1 METTDTTRPPESRIT
16 RWLRSAPPRTFS
28 AYVIFAAFATYF
40 CMYAFRK
47 PFAASMYADFE
58 GVELFGQAISFKVTA
73 VISQILGY
81 ATSKWVGIKFCT
93 EASYGRRAA
102 LILIFLAMAES
113 ALLLF
118 GLLPGHLKFIA
129 LFLNGLPLGM
139 IWGLVFGFLEGRK
152 TSDLL
157 GAGLSCSYIMAS
169 GVVKGIGQSWLD
181 RGITEAWM
189 PFVTGL
195 TFSIPLLVA
204 VWLLSK
210 IPEPSHDDVAARS
223 KRVEM
228 DGSMRWNFLSK
239 NLFGMLPLILLYFF
253 LTAHRDVR
261 DNFAK
266 EIWIGMGYAGTPG
279 DFTTSENWITFGVLA
294 CMAMLILVRRNRA
307 ALVAVY
313 GMMTAGVAMVSLVTY
328 LFDVGVIAEGRT
340 YMTLVGLGLYL
351 AYVPFGC
358 VLFDRLQ
365 ALLGSAGNAIYGI
378 YLTDAVG
385 YTGAVCVLLYKE
397 IGAKDL
403 DMLAFFKQ
411 FSYFTGILC
420 VICFAVSLYGFLRS
434 RPTEE

>member
-1 METTDTTRPPESRIT
+1 M
-16 RWLRSAPPRTFS
+16 
-28 AYVIFAAFATYF
+28 IFAAFATYF

-47 PFAASMYADFE
+47 PFAASMYTDYE
-58 GVELFGQAISFKVTA
+58 GVQLFGAAISFKVTA

-102 LILIFLAMAES
+102 LILIFLALAEG

-118 GLLPGHLKFIA
+118 GLLPGHFKLLA

-169 GVVKGIGQSWLD
+169 GVVKGVGQSWLD
-181 RGITEAWM
+181 LGKTEGLDPVTAEAWM

-195 TFSIPLLVA
+195 TFSIPLLLA

-210 IPEPSHDDVAARS
+210 IPQPSDDDITART

-228 DGSMRWNFLSK
+228 DGSMRWSFLTK

-266 EIWIGMGYAGTPG
+266 ELWVGMGYAGTPS
-279 DFTTSENWITFGVLA
+279 DFTTSENWIAFGVIV
-294 CMAMLILVRRNRA
+294 CMGLLILVRRNRSA
-307 ALVAVY
+307 IIAVY

-328 LFDVGVIAEGRT
+328 LFDTGVIEEGRT

-397 IGAKDL
+397 VGAKDL
-403 DMLAFFKQ
+403 DMLSFFMQ
-411 FSYFTGILC
+411 FSYFTGIMC
-420 VICFAVSLYGFLRS
+420 VICFAISLYGFLRS
-434 RPTEE
+434 RPAAA